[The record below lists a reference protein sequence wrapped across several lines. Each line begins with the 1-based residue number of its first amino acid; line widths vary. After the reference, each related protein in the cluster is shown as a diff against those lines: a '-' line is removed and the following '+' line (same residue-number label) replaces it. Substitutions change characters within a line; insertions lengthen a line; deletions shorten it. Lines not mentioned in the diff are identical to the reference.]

1 MSVQSG
7 PTDKR
12 YAANGVTTIYA
23 VPFLVIE
30 AGDLKVYLNGVLI
43 TSGYTQSGVGL
54 PTSSVTFA
62 TAPTGDLYFVLE
74 VPFQRLADY
83 QENGD
88 FLAATVNRDFDRIW
102 QALKQ
107 LFRFNGRALTLGA
120 SDVDG
125 SGAYRAKG
133 NRIADLA
140 DPINAQD
147 AATKNWATKLIAN
160 LLQTGQGPV
169 NNAKNV
175 IYANKSNVISTVA
188 DALDSLEPFTHI
200 YDVLVVYGQ
209 SNALGLAGSMGDTS
223 GFPTMLPTSL
233 MYDPDTGTIKPLIQN
248 MKSVN
253 GSMSSGHAW
262 GEFANEYYRR
272 TKRGVI
278 VVNAARGGMPIASL
292 VKGAGTGYYETMVN
306 GAKAAVIAAG
316 NAGLT
321 VGNKMVCWHQGESDQ
336 SPDGAAPGTSYT
348 TYYTALFNLIENLSA
363 DFPFSF
369 FGICTVGCP
378 PSRPETSWSEV
389 QNAQRTLAQRRAN
402 TAIVFDGCPTFSVED
417 GIINP
422 SRSDEHYSQQGY
434 NLMGFHAARSF
445 AELFSNAGRVKSS
458 VDLNEYGGSGKVGAN
473 WARAERVSGMVFYH
487 TSGWRLSS
495 KDLSLNEFRT
505 AGVVSV
511 VPNAAGNALRVK
523 LANRADFMFETYV
536 KVNQV
541 GVRNGVTAVIQ
552 KQGAGDDYFLDITF
566 YVDLRI
572 AANLANG
579 NLFYGRPLV
588 GLPTWLSSF
597 VTAGLT
603 SGVLTITHGGSG
615 LVPQVSHCG
624 GPDGFSGQPAPVSLT
639 TPNNTQTRVSF
650 GTGAQP
656 AYPLALVSIDK
667 VLVPIS
673 SLALLDSFTFEF
685 GATIA
690 PLS

>member
-62 TAPTGDLYFVLE
+62 TAPIGDLYFVLE

-147 AATKNWATKLIAN
+147 AATKNWATALIAN

-175 IYANKSNVISTVA
+175 IYADKSNVISTVA

-253 GSMSSGHAW
+253 GSISSGHAW

-336 SPDGAAPGTSYT
+336 SPDGAAPGTSYAI
-348 TYYTALFNLIENLSA
+348 YYAALITLIDNLTI

-378 PSRPETSWSEV
+378 PSRPETSWGEV
-389 QNAQRTLAQRRAN
+389 QNAQRTAAQRVPN
-402 TAIVFDGCPTFSVED
+402 VSIVFDGCPTFSIID
-417 GIINP
+417 GILKAGGA
-422 SRSDEHYSQQGY
+422 DEHYSQRGY
-434 NLMGFHAARSF
+434 NLMGFHAARGF
-445 AELFSNAGRVKSS
+445 AELFSNAGRVKSLA
-458 VDLNEYGGSGKVGAN
+458 DLSEYGGVSKVGPA
-473 WARAERVSGMVFYH
+473 WARAQRSAGRLFWH
-487 TSGWRLSS
+487 TTGWRVSS
-495 KDLSLNEFRT
+495 KDLDDLGWRSSGVTRVTEDANSLYVRFD
-505 AGVVSV
+505 
-511 VPNAAGNALRVK
+511 
-523 LANRADFMFETYV
+523 NRADFIFETHA
-536 KVNQV
+536 KVDRVSAQYGITV
-541 GVRNGVTAVIQ
+541 SSTKAAV
-552 KQGAGDDYFLDITF
+552 AGEDVLQLEF
-566 YVDLRI
+566 YIDLRI
-572 AANLANG
+572 AANLGTGA
-579 NLFYGRPLV
+579 LFFNRP
-588 GLPTWLSSF
+588 PATIPAWLASF
-597 VTAGLT
+597 TTASLA
-603 SGVLTITHGGSG
+603 SNVLTLTHGGTT
-615 LVPQVSHCG
+615 LIPQACHIG
-624 GPDGFSGQPAPVSLT
+624 GADAFSGQPAPLSITCPTNVQSRIT
-639 TPNNTQTRVSF
+639 F
-650 GTGAQP
+650 GTGTQP
-656 AYPLALVSIDK
+656 AYPLVAIAIDK
-667 VLVPIS
+667 VRIPIAA
-673 SLALLDSFTFEF
+673 LKLLDGFKCEF